1 MMAQPSDSARIG
13 CVAIGR
19 NEGDRLRRCL
29 ESLAGRT
36 RRLVYVDSGSTD
48 GSVELA
54 RRFGAEVVEIDMS
67 TPFTAARARNAGYRR
82 LRECEPDLE
91 FVQFVDGDCAVAA
104 GWLEQSAAHLRERP
118 EVAVVCGRRRELHPE
133 ASIYNEL
140 CDMEWDTPV
149 GEARSCGGDALM
161 RCSAFDEV
169 GGFNPRLIAGEE
181 PELCVR
187 LRQSGWKIE
196 RLPLEMTLH
205 DAAMYRF
212 PQWWRRCVR
221 AGFAYAEGAHLHGAP
236 PERHCV
242 PQLRRTVLWGGCVP
256 AATALGLLPTFG
268 LSTLLPLAYGVSAL
282 RSYRATR
289 RRGRAPKSAAKYA
302 TFVTIGKL
310 PEFQGV
316 LRYYRLR
323 WLRKP
328 AVLIE
333 YKR

>member
-1 MMAQPSDSARIG
+1 MAELEGNSRIG
-13 CVAIGR
+13 CVVIGR

-29 ESLAGRT
+29 ESLSGRT

-48 GSVELA
+48 GSVDLA
-54 RRFGAEVVEIDMS
+54 RRFGAEVVEIDLA
-67 TPFTAARARNAGYRR
+67 TPFTAARARNAGYRC
-82 LRECEPDLE
+82 LREREADLAY
-91 FVQFVDGDCAVAA
+91 VQFVDGDCAVAPE
-104 GWLEQSAAHLRERP
+104 WLERAAAHLSEHP
-118 EVAVVCGRRRELHPE
+118 DVAVVCGRRRELHPE
-133 ASIYNEL
+133 ASVYNEL
-140 CDMEWDTPV
+140 CDIEWDTPV
-149 GEARSCGGDALM
+149 GEARSCGGDAMM

-169 GGFNPRLIAGEE
+169 QGFDARLIAGEE

-187 LRQSGWKIE
+187 LRRRGWKIV
-196 RLPLEMTLH
+196 RLPFEMTLH

-242 PQLRRTVLWGGCVP
+242 PQLRRTLFWGGCLP
-256 AATALGLLPTFG
+256 AATAFGLLPTLG
-268 LSTLLPLAYGVSAL
+268 MSSLLPIAYGVSAL

-289 RRGRAPKSAAKYA
+289 RRGRSAESAAKYA
-302 TFVTIGKL
+302 AFVTLGKF
-310 PEFQGV
+310 PELQGV

-328 AVLIE
+328 SVLIE